1 VADTGFRLGID
12 FGTSNTVAVLRW
24 PDGRTKPLLFDGSP
38 LLPSAVYINAD
49 GTILTGRD
57 AVHSARL
64 QPHRFE
70 PYPKRRVEEGTVWLG
85 EQDVPVIDL
94 VATVL
99 RRVAAESYRVAGAHP
114 TEVNL
119 THPATWPPQRR
130 QTLSQAATSAGFPG
144 PFLSSEPVAA
154 ASYFVGT
161 VGTHVPVGG
170 IAVVYDFGAG
180 TFDASVVRRNAGG
193 GFDVLA
199 SEGLP
204 DAGGLDVDA
213 AVVAYLGRAFTG
225 REGDQWRRLTNPE
238 SEADRRAAWQLWEDA
253 RLAKEML
260 SRAATTYVHVPL
272 FDESVPIGREQL
284 EQLARPILDRTV
296 TATQIAVTSA
306 GVAGQPLA
314 AVFLVGG
321 SSRIPLAAT
330 LLHRAFGLA
339 PTAIEQP
346 ELVVAEG
353 ALHLA
358 PPTGRAHVTGAT
370 GGMAGAPTSG
380 ASGPFGPSSGGPS
393 PSSGAPSGV
402 SHEPSGDVSAQPVS
416 ATPVSPGFSMPSLN
430 PGLPPLLQTGSMP
443 VVPSRHQ
450 PQQGYQQPPAQVPH
464 QAGPQPQQAAQQQ
477 TPQQTGPQ
485 QQGPHQAPQQVPHQ
499 PQQGSQQGPHQAHQ
513 APQQPQHGSQQSH
526 QRSHQAQQAPHQAG
540 PPQHAPHQ
548 PQQAPHQPQQRPGVP
563 AQGQRPPVGP
573 GPVQPQVQQR
583 PPVVPPVQQGFAQQG
598 PVHAQQ
604 FQQPVHRPQVSG
616 PPASG
621 PPVSP
626 AQGWMAPASGPPASG
641 PPASGPPAQLWQ
653 SGGQGYPPNTNRRG
667 NKTMV
672 AAGGGVLAVLLLV
685 AGIVWAVNRNG
696 GGSEPGGGGS
706 SGPSNQAGPAVS
718 AACGHKVGFLGIL
731 AGTGSKDSNGMRNA
745 TKLAVDDYNA
755 KHPGCDV
762 GFAEFDTKG
771 TEEGSKLAAEDL
783 VADSEV
789 IGVVGPAYRT
799 ELLAAGPILEKAGIP
814 FFTPFSPDVDLAG
827 KGWSTFHRLIANDT
841 EQAKAG
847 ARYIK
852 NTMRASK
859 VAVVYDDTEF
869 GGVAR
874 QAVSSTLGSSVAAS
888 VSIRRADKDFAAAV
902 TQVTNASPDAVYY
915 GGESD
920 DGTLFIKA
928 LRAAKPGIAIVVSD
942 RLFTQLFVDTL
953 AKAAD
958 GIVVTCPCIPSDR
971 AGGDYASRYQA
982 AYKTTAGYYGPEAYD
997 GANIILAG
1005 FTAGKATRTD
1015 MLAFVNAYDGKGVA
1029 RSYKF
1034 ATNGDLAVP
1043 DPLIWSYKITSPY
1056 TSAEA
1061 AIAP

>member
-1 VADTGFRLGID
+1 MADTGFRLGID

-38 LLPSAVYINAD
+38 LLPSAVYVNAD

-99 RRVAAESYRVAGAHP
+99 RRVAAESYRVAGTHP
-114 TEVNL
+114 AEVNL

-130 QTLSQAATSAGFPG
+130 QTLTQAATAAGFPQ

-161 VGTHVPVGG
+161 VGTYVPVGG

-213 AVVAYLGRAFTG
+213 AVVAYLGRNFAG

-238 SEADRRAAWQLWEDA
+238 SETDRRAAWQLWEDA

-284 EQLARPILDRTV
+284 EQLAKPILDRTV
-296 TATQIAVTSA
+296 TATQLAVSSA

-330 LLHRAFGLA
+330 LLHRSFGLA

-358 PPTGRAHVTGAT
+358 PPTGRAHVAGVPA
-370 GGMAGAPTSG
+370 GGPAGPPASG
-380 ASGPFGPSSGGPS
+380 ASGPFGPVPTSGVPSSGGPS
-393 PSSGAPSGV
+393 SGGPSSGGPSSGGP
-402 SHEPSGDVSAQPVS
+402 SSGGPSSGGPFPGGPSSGGPAGGHEPSGDVSAQPIS
-416 ATPVSPGFSMPSLN
+416 AQPVSPGFSVPSMN

-443 VVPSRHQ
+443 VVPGQQQ
-450 PQQGYQQPPAQVPH
+450 PQQGYQQPPAQ
-464 QAGPQPQQAAQQQ
+464 QAPRQPAQQY
-477 TPQQTGPQ
+477 
-485 QQGPHQAPQQVPHQ
+485 
-499 PQQGSQQGPHQAHQ
+499 
-513 APQQPQHGSQQSH
+513 QQP
-526 QRSHQAQQAPHQAG
+526 A
-540 PPQHAPHQ
+540 
-548 PQQAPHQPQQRPGVP
+548 QRPGVP
-563 AQGQRPPVGP
+563 QQGHGAPQQGPGMPPQAPGVPPQGQH
-573 GPVQPQVQQR
+573 PQAQQR
-583 PPVVPPVQQGFAQQG
+583 PPVVPPVPAQPGQGFPPQAQRPVPQQAVPPQAQQPFPPQQPAPPQAQQPLQQAVPVPLPQQPAQQGF
-598 PVHAQQ
+598 PQQ
-604 FQQPVHRPQVSG
+604 FQLVAGARPQVSG
-616 PPASG
+616 VPASVPPVSG
-621 PPVSP
+621 TPVSP
-626 AQGWMAPASGPPASG
+626 AQG
-641 PPASGPPAQLWQ
+641 WQ
-653 SGGQGYPPNTNRRG
+653 SGGQGYPPGNGRTRRTG
-667 NKTMV
+667 TLV
-672 AAGGGVLAVLLLV
+672 TAVGGGVLALILV
-685 AGIVWAVNRNG
+685 IAGIVWAVNRDGDG
-696 GGSEPGGGGS
+696 GTPGGDGS
-706 SGPSNQAGPAVS
+706 NGPSYQAGPAVS
-718 AACGHKVGFLGIL
+718 AACGHKIAFLGIL

-755 KHPGCDV
+755 KHPGCNI

-771 TEEGSKLAAEDL
+771 TEAGSKTAAEDL

-789 IGVVGPAYRT
+789 MGVVGPAYRT
-799 ELLAAGPILEKAGIP
+799 EILAAAPILEKAGIP
-814 FFTPFSPDVDLAG
+814 FLTPFAPDVDLAG
-827 KGWSTFHRLIANDT
+827 KGWATFHRLIANDK
-841 EQAKAG
+841 EQIQAG

-852 NTMRASK
+852 TKLRASK
-859 VAVVYDDTEF
+859 VVVVYDDTDL
-869 GGVAR
+869 GGLAQ
-874 QAVSSTLGSSVAAS
+874 QAVVSSLGGPVAAS
-888 VSIRRADKDFAAAV
+888 VAIRRKDTDFAGPV
-902 TQVTNASPDAVYY
+902 GQVTNAAPDAVFYV
-915 GGESD
+915 GESD
-920 DGTLFIKA
+920 DGTAFIKA
-928 LRAAKPGIAIVVSD
+928 LRTAKPGLPIVVTD

-958 GIVVTCPCIPSDR
+958 GIVVVCPCIPSDQ

-982 AYKTTAGYYGPEAYD
+982 AYKASAGYYGPEAYD
-997 GANIILAG
+997 GANILLAG
-1005 FTAGKATRTD
+1005 FTAGKGSRAD
-1015 MLAFVNAYDGKGVA
+1015 MLAFVAKYEGKGVA

-1034 ATNGDLAVP
+1034 SATGDLTVP
-1043 DPLIWSYKITSPY
+1043 DPVIWSYKITSPY
-1056 TSAEA
+1056 TSPEA
-1061 AIAP
+1061 VIAP

>member
-1 VADTGFRLGID
+1 MADTGFRLGID

-38 LLPSAVYINAD
+38 LLPSAVYVNAD

-99 RRVAAESYRVAGAHP
+99 RRVAAESYRVAGTHP
-114 TEVNL
+114 AEVNL

-130 QTLSQAATSAGFPG
+130 QTLAQAATAAGFPQ

-213 AVVAYLGRAFTG
+213 AVVAYLGRNFTG

-284 EQLARPILDRTV
+284 EQLAKPILDRTV
-296 TATQIAVTSA
+296 TATQLAVTSA

-358 PPTGRAHVTGAT
+358 PPTGRAPVAGVPA
-370 GGMAGAPTSG
+370 GGPAGSPTSG
-380 ASGPFGPSSGGPS
+380 ASGPFGPVPTSGVPASGGPSSGGPS
-393 PSSGAPSGV
+393 SGGPAGGG
-402 SHEPSGDVSAQPVS
+402 HEPSGDVSAQPVS
-416 ATPVSPGFSMPSLN
+416 AQPVSPGFSVPSMN

-443 VVPSRHQ
+443 VVPGGQ
-450 PQQGYQQPPAQVPH
+450 QPPQQVYQQPAPRPGVPTH
-464 QAGPQPQQAAQQQ
+464 G
-477 TPQQTGPQ
+477 
-485 QQGPHQAPQQVPHQ
+485 QGV
-499 PQQGSQQGPHQAHQ
+499 
-513 APQQPQHGSQQSH
+513 
-526 QRSHQAQQAPHQAG
+526 
-540 PPQHAPHQ
+540 
-548 PQQAPHQPQQRPGVP
+548 PQQRPGVP
-563 AQGQRPPVGP
+563 QVPPQGVPPQGMPQQGVPQGQRP
-573 GPVQPQVQQR
+573 PVQPQVQQR
-583 PPVVPPVQQGFAQQG
+583 PPVVPPVAAQPVQQGFPQPVPPQPHQPVPQQAAQPFPPQ
-598 PVHAQQ
+598 AQP
-604 FQQPVHRPQVSG
+604 FPPQQPVPPQPQPQPPVQPAPPVPQQQPQPVQQGFPQQFPPVAVPRPQVSAPPSSGPPVSG
-616 PPASG
+616 PPAG
-621 PPVSP
+621 PG
-626 AQGWMAPASGPPASG
+626 QGWP
-641 PPASGPPAQLWQ
+641 
-653 SGGQGYPPNTNRRG
+653 SGGQGFPPGTPRRRRTG
-667 NKTMV
+667 TLV
-672 AAGGGVLAVLLLV
+672 TAVGGGVLALILVV
-685 AGIVWAVNRNG
+685 AGVVWAVNRDG
-696 GGSEPGGGGS
+696 GGGTPGGDGS
-706 SGPSNQAGPAVS
+706 SGPSYQAGPAVS
-718 AACGHKVGFLGIL
+718 AACGHKIAFLGIL

-755 KHPGCDV
+755 KHPGCNV

-771 TEEGSKLAAEDL
+771 TEAGSKTAAEDL

-789 IGVVGPAYRT
+789 MGVVGPAYRT
-799 ELLAAGPILEKAGIP
+799 EILAAAPVLEKAGIP
-814 FFTPFSPDVDLAG
+814 FLTPFAPDVDLAG
-827 KGWSTFHRLIANDT
+827 KGWSTFHRLIANDKD
-841 EQAKAG
+841 QAEAG
-847 ARYIK
+847 GRYLK
-852 NTMRASK
+852 NKLRASK
-859 VAVVYDDTEF
+859 VVVVYDDSDV

-874 QAVSSTLGSSVAAS
+874 QAVTSTLGGAVAAS
-888 VSIRRADKDFAAAV
+888 VAIRRKDTEFAGPV
-902 TQVTNASPDAVYY
+902 GQVTNANPDAVYY
-915 GGESD
+915 AGESD
-920 DGTLFIKA
+920 DGTTFIKA
-928 LRAAKPGIAIVVSD
+928 LRTAKPGLPVVVTD

-953 AKAAD
+953 AKTAD
-958 GIVVTCPCIPSDR
+958 GIVVTCPCIPSDQ

-982 AYKTTAGYYGPEAYD
+982 VYKANAGYYGPEAYD
-997 GANIILAG
+997 GANILLAG
-1005 FTAGKATRTD
+1005 FTAGKGTRAD
-1015 MLAFVNAYDGKGVA
+1015 LLAFVHKYEGKGVA
-1029 RSYKF
+1029 RAYKF
-1034 ATNGDLAVP
+1034 AANGDLSVP
-1043 DPLIWSYKITSPY
+1043 EPLIWSYKITSPY
-1056 TSAEA
+1056 TSPESV
-1061 AIAP
+1061 IAP

>member
-1 VADTGFRLGID
+1 MADTGFRLGID

-24 PDGRTKPLLFDGSP
+24 PDGRTKSLLFDGSP
-38 LLPSAVYINAD
+38 LLPSAVYVNAD

-70 PYPKRRVEEGTVWLG
+70 PYPKRRIEEGTVWLG
-85 EQDVPVIDL
+85 EQDVPVIEL

-114 TEVNL
+114 REVNL

-130 QTLSQAATSAGFPG
+130 QTLSQAAIAAGFPG

-213 AVVAYLGRAFTG
+213 AVVAYLGRNFAG

-238 SEADRRAAWQLWEDA
+238 TESDRRAAWQLWEDA

-284 EQLARPILDRTV
+284 EQLAKPILDRTV
-296 TATQIAVTSA
+296 TATQLAVAAA
-306 GVAGQPLA
+306 GVVGQPLA

-330 LLHRAFGLA
+330 LLHRSFGLA

-358 PPTGRAHVTGAT
+358 PPTGRAHVSGAP
-370 GGMAGAPTSG
+370 AGSGPTSG
-380 ASGPFGPSSGGPS
+380 ASGPFGPAPTSGVPSSGGPS
-393 PSSGAPSGV
+393 SGGPSSGGPTGPAPSP
-402 SHEPSGDVSAQPVS
+402 SYEPSSAPSYEPSGDVSAQPVS
-416 ATPVSPGFSMPSLN
+416 ATPVSPGFSMPSMN
-430 PGLPPLLQTGSMP
+430 PGLPPLLQTASMP
-443 VVPSRHQ
+443 VVPSRQQQ
-450 PQQGYQQPPAQVPH
+450 PGYRQQQPPPQQPSHQAPPH
-464 QAGPQPQQAAQQQ
+464 QAPPNQAPPNQP
-477 TPQQTGPQ
+477 P
-485 QQGPHQAPQQVPHQ
+485 PHQAPQQPTQ
-499 PQQGSQQGPHQAHQ
+499 Y
-513 APQQPQHGSQQSH
+513 QQPPVQQ
-526 QRSHQAQQAPHQAG
+526 PL
-540 PPQHAPHQ
+540 
-548 PQQAPHQPQQRPGVP
+548 QRPGVP
-563 AQGQRPPVGP
+563 QQAQRPPVQQP
-573 GPVQPQVQQR
+573 VTPQQPVQPQVQQR
-583 PPVVPPVQQGFAQQG
+583 PPVQQGF
-598 PVHAQQ
+598 PQQ
-604 FQQPVHRPQVSG
+604 FQQAPPVHRPQVSG

-626 AQGWMAPASGPPASG
+626 AQGWSAPASGPPAG
-641 PPASGPPAQLWQ
+641 PAQGWPT
-653 SGGQGYPPNTNRRG
+653 GGQSYPPVGSTGNSGRG
-667 NKTMV
+667 RNLALAV
-672 AAGGGVLAVLLLV
+672 GGGVLALLLIV
-685 AGIVWAVNRNG
+685 GGIVYAANRG
-696 GGSEPGGGGS
+696 DDEPGGGGTG
-706 SGPSNQAGPAVS
+706 GPSNAAGPVVPP
-718 AACGHKVGFLGIL
+718 ACGHKVGFLGFL

-745 TKLAVDDYNA
+745 AKLAVDDYNT
-755 KHPGCDV
+755 KHAGCNV

-789 IGVVGPAYRT
+789 MGVVGPAYRT
-799 ELLAAGPILEKAGIP
+799 EILAAAPILEKAGVP
-814 FFTPFSPDVDLAG
+814 FFTPFAPDVDLAT
-827 KGWSTFHRLIANDT
+827 KGWATFHRLVANDK
-841 EQAKAG
+841 EQAAAG
-847 ARYIK
+847 GRYIR
-852 NTMRASK
+852 NTLHASK
-859 VAVVYDDTEF
+859 VAVVYDDTDF

-874 QAVSSTLGSSVAAS
+874 QAVASTLGSSVTAS
-888 VSIRRADKDFAAAV
+888 VAIKRADTDFAAAV
-902 TQVTNASPDAVYY
+902 GQVTSADAVYFA
-915 GGESD
+915 GESD
-920 DGTLFIKA
+920 DGTAFIKA
-928 LRAAKPGIAIVVSD
+928 LRTAKPGIAVVVSD

-958 GIVVTCPCIPSDR
+958 GIVVTCPCVPSDH
-971 AGGDYASRYQA
+971 ASGDYASRYQA
-982 AYKTTAGYYGPEAYD
+982 AYQATAGYYGPEAYD
-997 GANIILAG
+997 GAGIILAG
-1005 FTAGKATRTD
+1005 YTAGKATRPD
-1015 MLAFVNAYDGKGVA
+1015 MLAFVGKYDGKGVA

-1034 ATNGDLAVP
+1034 TASGDLSAQ
-1043 DPLIWSYKITSPY
+1043 DPLIWSYKIANPY
-1056 TSAEA
+1056 TSPEA
-1061 AIAP
+1061 VIAP